1 MLRNILA
8 VVIGLA
14 TGMIFNMTMVILDTA
29 LHPMPEGVT
38 FEDTEGMA
46 SYISGLPILALL
58 IILVAHVGQA
68 FVGGLVAAA
77 ISRNASMAVAMV
89 VGGMSLIGGVMNMLS
104 MSLPAWMWIEVPLYL
119 IAAWL
124 AARIVLSRRAGTGEH
139 PREDSAVRPAN
150 T

>member
-8 VVIGLA
+8 VIIGLV
-14 TGMIFNMTMVILDTA
+14 TGMLFNMALVILNTA

-38 FEDTEGMA
+38 FEDAEGMA
-46 SYISGLPILALL
+46 TYIAGLPLLALL

-89 VGGMSLIGGVMNMLS
+89 VGGMSLIAGLMNMLS
-104 MSLPAWMWIEVPLYL
+104 MPLPAWMWIEMPLYL
-119 IAAWL
+119 LGAWF
-124 AARIVLSRRAGTGEH
+124 AARIVLARRAGTGEH
-139 PREDSAVRPAN
+139 PGKDSNLRPAD
-150 T
+150 